1 MFTAAAAATLLLVA
15 ALSQQAA
22 AAPIGSPVQSQID
35 AALAASPGGT
45 QINENQISW
54 EDGAVILTIPL
65 PGERYALGPGEEV
78 GASGTHDCDYTFTCL
93 YEHEQFEGR
102 RLDFSKCGVI
112 YDLGNWNFN
121 DMASS
126 YHNNQSGGARTT
138 VYNWEGSWVRI
149 WITSAAP
156 TWSSNVGEDK
166 NDIADGIKP
175 C

>member
-1 MFTAAAAATLLLVA
+1 M
-15 ALSQQAA
+15 
-22 AAPIGSPVQSQID
+22 
-35 AALAASPGGT
+35 
-45 QINENQISW
+45 
-54 EDGAVILTIPL
+54 TIPL